1 MKHSAILAG
10 TGFPWGNQVRSA
22 GGSVFA
28 PPPLMTVTSD
38 GLLAS
43 AGNLQA
49 SAQMASSGI
58 ENEALTDS
66 AMVIECVFNIRSQ
79 LDAT

>member
-1 MKHSAILAG
+1 
-10 TGFPWGNQVRSA
+10 
-22 GGSVFA
+22 
-28 PPPLMTVTSD
+28 MTVTSD